1 MSTPVPS
8 DSCGVADHDVPS
20 QVRLVDAD
28 PRPLVALDWSFKE
41 VHVTFDGDEVV
52 RLRSFDDLLAMLDSP
67 HKIVAESTFE
77 SWDPDRRRSIVA
89 ALRAEGH
96 EIYVFRPIHTARAR
110 GSVTSKSDENDA
122 RTIHSLASS
131 SRLHVYPLPDVDPVW
146 VERRESANREYQRI
160 RLSNEKDLLVAAA
173 LEVLGP
179 YKELDESARSV
190 LGNGTTYSPS
200 LIAAVFF
207 AAQRVRSRD
216 EFERLLGLHG
226 SAYPSLLRSE
236 VHHHSF
242 RFARKRGVTWKVYRR
257 ELRRAF
263 SRFKHARPAPSR

>member
-8 DSCGVADHDVPS
+8 VSCEESTPS
-20 QVRLVDAD
+20 PRRVDLD

-41 VHVTFDGDEVV
+41 VHVTFDGVEVV
-52 RLRSFDDLLAMLDSP
+52 RLRSFDDLLGMLTVP
-67 HKIVAESTFE
+67 YKIVAESTFE
-77 SWDPDRRRSIVA
+77 SWDPLRRRSIVD
-89 ALRAEGH
+89 ALRAAGH

-110 GSVTSKSDENDA
+110 GSAATAKSDANDA
-122 RTIHSLASS
+122 RTIHALATR
-131 SRLHVYPLPDVDPVW
+131 SRLHVYPLPDVDPEW

-160 RLSNEKDLLVAAA
+160 RLSGEKDLLIESAVTA
-173 LEVLGP
+173 LGP
-179 YKELDESARSV
+179 YRLLDDDARSV
-190 LGNGTTYSPS
+190 LGNGSTYSRS
-200 LIAAVFF
+200 LLAAVFF
-207 AAQRVRSRD
+207 ASQRARSRS

-242 RFARKRGVTWKVYRR
+242 RFARRRGVTWKVYRR

-263 SRFKHARPAPSR
+263 TRLKALRPLPVD